1 MLHFLVL
8 LELVLGSW
16 DIDASKFDSI
26 VAIPDLHGDLPNAV
40 RSLFLAFKKVNP
52 WHPFGLDEFI
62 EFVADG
68 MEQLPVTPL
77 DSVSRTLLVQLG
89 DLADR
94 GPHSKKLYLLFNH
107 IEDLIGWKCAKVL
120 GNHDLAPHLRVKSY
134 KQLVHEDDLE
144 SFGGVDGR
152 NMAFSG
158 LQNSIWTRY
167 IQDKFGIFVR
177 VASLSNDSAT
187 VNTLFVHGGVSLPW
201 LAGIELRGFSHRF
214 GTVISVDELNSFL
227 WTFIKSESPESS
239 AALLFSPGSPLV
251 NRDFNSRE
259 EDYIKEKKWCDS
271 VVNELLQLFSVSRII
286 VGHSAQRRPQIRS
299 RCGGRILLVDV
310 RISLF
315 AGGGGNPFAL
325 MMKLDGD
332 NLSEMISLFEGR
344 EEAHDCREQLDDDTF
359 DAGYNIPVCSVS

>member
-8 LELVLGSW
+8 LEFALGSW

-26 VAIPDLHGDLPNAV
+26 FVIPDLHGDLPNAV

-68 MEQLPVTPL
+68 MEELPGTPL
-77 DSVSRTLLVQLG
+77 DSVSRILLVQLG

-107 IEDLIGWKCAKVL
+107 IEDIIGWKCAKVL
-120 GNHDLAPHLRVKSY
+120 GNHDLAPHFRIKSY
-134 KQLVHEDDLE
+134 KQHVHDEDLQ

-158 LQNSIWTRY
+158 IENSVWTRY
-167 IQDKFGIFVR
+167 IEGKFGIFVR
-177 VASLSNDSAT
+177 VASPANDIAS
-187 VNTLFVHGGVSLPW
+187 VNTLFVHGGVSLAW
-201 LAGIELRGFSHRF
+201 LAGIELRGFSHSF
-214 GTVISVDELNSFL
+214 ETISVNELNRYL
-227 WTFIKSESPESS
+227 WTMIKSENQKSS
-239 AALLFSPGSPLV
+239 AAFLFSSGSPLV
-251 NRDFNSRE
+251 NRDFNSPE
-259 EDYIKEKKWCDS
+259 EDEIIEQIWCDS
-271 VVNELLQLFSVSRII
+271 VVKELLQLFAVSRII

-325 MMKLDGD
+325 LMKLDGD
-332 NLSEMISLFEGR
+332 NVSEIISLFEGR
-344 EEAHDCREQLDDDTF
+344 EEAHDCRGEQDDTF
-359 DAGYNIPVCSVS
+359 DVGYIPVCSVT